1 LGIDNALIRTLF
13 DTDGERPARPQRFQL
28 RGKVP
33 YVVSGEQF
41 EAEASIIAGIP
52 PRRASLGPYLQ
63 NKYDPL
69 GQVAADDAVDRYA
82 AVKSL
87 PFLPE
92 KKKEAMAAIEK
103 RLHAEKE
110 DRVLL
115 EAAGAGAA
123 LGSEE
128 AWARIG
134 DFFVW
139 GQERADLRMEAVFIL
154 TELGGDRSRDTLV
167 KIATDAGSA
176 EDEIRQAAVWGLGKT
191 GLKRYVD
198 LMPFLNDA
206 ERDVVLHAVAAF
218 GSDTPSAVIDLL
230 IAELTSGD
238 KRRAPAASEALRMI
252 GSDDALRQL
261 IGAAEGKN
269 ISIDWILA
277 TLGRFPA
284 DKVRTALKDNPLL
297 DRLGP
302 LLLLSNT
309 DNWLA
314 EDTAD
319 IDMKF
324 LFKQNL

>member
-1 LGIDNALIRTLF
+1 
-13 DTDGERPARPQRFQL
+13 
-28 RGKVP
+28 VP
-33 YVVSGEQF
+33 YVASGEQF

-69 GQVAADDAVDRYA
+69 GQVAANDAVDRYA

-92 KKKEAMAAIEK
+92 KKKEAVAAIEK
-103 RLHAEKE
+103 RLDAEKE

-139 GQERADLRMEAVFIL
+139 GQERDDLRMEAVFIL
-154 TELGGDRSRDTLV
+154 KELGGDRPRDLLV
-167 KIATDAGSA
+167 EIATDDSFA
-176 EDEIRQAAVWGLGKT
+176 EDEIRQAAVWSLGKT

-198 LMPFLNDA
+198 LLPFLKDA
-206 ERDVVLHAVAAF
+206 ERDVVLHAIAAF
-218 GSDTPSAVIDLL
+218 GTDTPDLVIDQL
-230 IAELTSGD
+230 IAELLSAD
-238 KRRAPAASEALRMI
+238 KRHAPAASEALRLI
-252 GSDDALRQL
+252 GNDAALKQL
-261 IGAAEGKN
+261 IAAAEGKN
-269 ISIDWILA
+269 TSIDWILA

-319 IDMKF
+319 IDLKF